1 MNSAEKSAE
10 MKFQHQIV
18 LHDLHDK
25 YLAIYFQV
33 FAYKEPQMN
42 TDNADA
48 CLPSVR
54 YRREIAAP

>member
-1 MNSAEKSAE
+1 

-54 YRREIAAP
+54 YRREIAAPKT